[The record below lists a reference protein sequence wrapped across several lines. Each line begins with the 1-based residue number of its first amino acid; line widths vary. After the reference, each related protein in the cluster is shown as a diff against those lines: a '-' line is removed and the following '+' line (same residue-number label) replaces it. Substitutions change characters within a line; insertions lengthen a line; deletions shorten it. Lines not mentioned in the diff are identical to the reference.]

1 MLRFLQIFVP
11 VLILADFLVRW
22 RKGLLDWF
30 SIALLIAL
38 TLAVIGSFFD
48 GPAEEWLGAV
58 AGIIL
63 LGRTAAAYFLTK
75 RDQKIPVSNE
85 NQARW

>member
-1 MLRFLQIFVP
+1 MFRFLQIFVP

-30 SIALLIAL
+30 SIALLIGL
-38 TLAVIGSFFD
+38 TLVVIGSFFD

-63 LGRTAAAYFLTK
+63 PGRAAVAYFLLK
-75 RDQKIPVSNE
+75 RDRKISIPDT
-85 NQARW
+85 QARQ